1 MNRTVDHTRPI
12 FRDIIDPNNNLHRQR
27 LIRKI
32 QKILKG
38 KLLVYSANPNSPVPQ
53 LTAIVQQD
61 ALMFEDL
68 LRSVGNAEIGYL
80 MITSPGGDPNAAE
93 KILMM
98 CRQRFTKGFCVIV
111 PYSAKSA
118 ATMICLG
125 ADKILMGYMAELGP
139 IDPQITID
147 PKKPPLPARSFIS
160 GLDMIRDRIKSGEN
174 PITYLPMLAQIPP
187 QLIAICESAI
197 VDSKNMAEKWLKQ
210 YMLNGDHKQAEHVAD
225 LLSNGVTY
233 KSHGKVIDFSETKNV
248 LKLNAERIDPKTDL
262 WNSIWELFVRSM
274 AFFQTQAGLSVV
286 KMFEGESVSLNT
298 MIQLIGIPAP
308 AANPPPQSPTQPP
321 QTPPQAPPQVPPEA
335 PPQAPPNLEQPIQ
348 A

>member
-1 MNRTVDHTRPI
+1 VTWTVDHTRPI

-38 KLLVYSANPNSPVPQ
+38 KLLVYSANPGSPVPQ
-53 LTAIVQQD
+53 ATAIVQQD

-68 LRSVGNAEIGYL
+68 LRSVGNTETGYL

-98 CRQRFTKGFCVIV
+98 CRQRFTKEFYVIV
-111 PYSAKSA
+111 PNSAKSA

-147 PKKPPLPARSFIS
+147 PEKPPLPARSFIS
-160 GLDMIRDRIKSGEN
+160 GLDMIRDRIKNGEN

-197 VDSKNMAEKWLKQ
+197 VDSKNMAEKWLKK
-210 YMLNGDHKQAEHVAD
+210 YMLSGDHKQAELVAD

-233 KSHGKVIDFSETKNV
+233 KSHGKVIDFSEAKDV
-248 LKLNAERIDPKTDL
+248 LKLNAERIDPKSEL
-262 WNSIWELFVRSM
+262 WNDIWELFVRSM
-274 AFFQTQAGLSVV
+274 AFFQSQAGRNVV

-298 MIQLIGIPAP
+298 IIQIMAIAAQPAK
-308 AANPPPQSPTQPP
+308 PPQSPNQPP
-321 QTPPQAPPQVPPEA
+321 QSPPQAPPEA